1 MAGMDE
7 TLQQLRDKLQQGR
20 EWREK
25 LAAEQAEGR
34 LSLKEAAALQSE
46 AESVG
51 VTMPEAEA
59 LRRDIAYAREWN
71 DKARKVSTSSTR
83 GGVARPSLA
92 ELKEL
97 LAEGEALPV
106 VVLECAVL
114 AQQVKE
120 AEEWCGR
127 AERAIAKSDSGAEA
141 EAKDAALVKELK
153 EVQRQG
159 EVLMASVDIGRTLS
173 LRLWRMQC
181 RIACARP
188 KGGLLKELQQLDEEG
203 EGLQLGRQIEGDV
216 EPPEGAEGAEGA
228 DGAAGQAEVYVKPR
242 SRSQAAEAE
251 AASAGKVVLR
261 DGERERAEH
270 HRGQAEWRACGEPS

>member
-1 MAGMDE
+1 M
-7 TLQQLRDKLQQGR
+7 
-20 EWREK
+20 
-25 LAAEQAEGR
+25 
-34 LSLKEAAALQSE
+34 
-46 AESVG
+46 
-51 VTMPEAEA
+51 
-59 LRRDIAYAREWN
+59 
-71 DKARKVSTSSTR
+71 
-83 GGVARPSLA
+83 
-92 ELKEL
+92 
-97 LAEGEALPV
+97 

-188 KGGLLKELQQLDEEG
+188 KGGLLKELLQLDEEG
-203 EGLQLGRQIEGDV
+203 EGLQLGRQIEGEV
-216 EPPEGAEGAEGA
+216 EPPEDAEGA
-228 DGAAGQAEVYVKPR
+228 DGADGAAAQAEVYVKPR
-242 SRSQAAEAE
+242 SRSLSQ
-251 AASAGKVVLR
+251 V
-261 DGERERAEH
+261 
-270 HRGQAEWRACGEPS
+270 